1 MITKKMYLRIGLV
14 VLVGQSC
21 NKRFPENMENFMV
34 QLKDDIYLNQ
44 PSRSILVMH
53 KTGEDSFIHGR
64 IIVDQID
71 SVYINRDKS
80 VIYIINSKNEYIWVK
95 PDFKIEKLNNKPKVD
110 FFSID
115 GYHR

>member
-1 MITKKMYLRIGLV
+1 MIGLV
-14 VLVGQSC
+14 VLITQSC
-21 NKRFPENMENFMV
+21 NKMFPEKMESFMF

-64 IIVDQID
+64 IIVDKID
-71 SVYINRDKS
+71 SVYISNDKS
-80 VIYIINSKNEYIWVK
+80 VIYIINSKNEYIWVT

-110 FFSID
+110 FISID